1 MLPAHTIP
9 LLYDRLGNVKT
20 TKTMT
25 PQITEI
31 NVEKS
36 YSGCLSP
43 YQSGPKKYFFIGV
56 FKFNT
61 GQVIREV
68 LTKPRECYK
77 DIAPEDFS
85 VTAQER
91 CDASNKAY
99 DEYKSVE
106 KALSDPDFAYCR
118 KTSYGVAIYKRDP
131 KSPSGV
137 SNIGGASTMA
147 LIHFIKSEANILSPT
162 EGLKSTGMRY

>member
-1 MLPAHTIP
+1 
-9 LLYDRLGNVKT
+9 LYQVKQV
-20 TKTMT
+20 KNKIMT

-31 NVEKS
+31 KIEKS

-43 YQSGPKKYFFIGV
+43 YQTGTKKYFFIAV

-61 GQVIREV
+61 GQVVRES

-77 DIAPEDFS
+77 DIAPEDFD

-99 DEYKSVE
+99 DEYKRVE
-106 KALSDPDFAYCR
+106 KALSDPNFAYCR
-118 KTSYGVAIYKRDP
+118 KTSYGVAIYKRDL
-131 KSPSGV
+131 KSPTGV
-137 SNIGGASTMA
+137 SNAGGASTIE
-147 LIHFIKSEANILSPT
+147 LVEFIKNQNDAVAAVVISPNEA
-162 EGLKSTGMRY
+162 LKSTGFRY